1 MYHAVEYRYSL
12 PFSDLFEL
20 KYLFESENTHMQ
32 NTERKNMWKHV
43 VRVTEK
49 SGDLQY

>member
-1 MYHAVEYRYSL
+1 MLRKLMYHTVEYRYSL

-32 NTERKNMWKHV
+32 KYGEKKHV
-43 VRVTEK
+43 ETCGE
-49 SGDLQY
+49 SH